1 MWWFSQIMSFVPFE
15 VHMTRRYDT
24 LHAGFLTVKLS
35 SLEDIPFEVTETPFF
50 FESLTPTVE

>member
-1 MWWFSQIMSFVPFE
+1 MSFVSFE